1 MDLYSIN
8 DLDNNPEININD
20 LKNSYVEY
28 GPSASAITQNVKI
41 SNPPKKY

>member
-28 GPSASAITQNVKI
+28 GQMLCNNSKRQNK
-41 SNPPKKY
+41 